1 MLVIIHNTAFLF
13 DFNRSIQYTYL
24 ESTTLHPAL
33 ISAVAENLNTK
44 VEWLSSVNITVVR
57 KSFDGRWKKA
67 GQPKFVYTVDLHL
80 TKEQSK
86 LIKITP
92 KEGRYDPLSA
102 VLSAKSAT
110 EQADGATKDK
120 RIVII
125 GN

>member
-1 MLVIIHNTAFLF
+1 M
-13 DFNRSIQYTYL
+13 
-24 ESTTLHPAL
+24 
-33 ISAVAENLNTK
+33 
-44 VEWLSSVNITVVR
+44 EWLSSVNITVVR